1 MQVNI
6 MEWRGAICY
15 INIYFVLEWDL
26 VIYSVKWIANIGKG
40 IMKVILQICNLNN
53 YVDNDT
59 ID

>member
-1 MQVNI
+1 

>member
-1 MQVNI
+1 

-26 VIYSVKWIANIGKG
+26 VIYSVKWIANIAKG